1 MSQVIH
7 HLVKHESPIA
17 GGRRVML
24 DIRSNGERIPA
35 ILLLPHTA
43 GKVPVALLLHGLSL
57 DKECMAEMAGPALLR
72 RGIACLAPDL
82 PHHGERSRGKD
93 PADSAN
99 PFELMAR
106 WRAALDDS
114 GLLLRFL
121 AQRPDIDPSRISL
134 IGYSLGAFIGL
145 KVAATNREVR
155 SVVLASGGDLPEYT
169 PFISIVRT
177 VADPI
182 KLVRTLK
189 GRPLLM
195 VHGKHDRA
203 VTPAQAERLFH
214 AAQEPKKM
222 LWWECG
228 HVLPP
233 QAMDEAAAWLAEN

>member
-1 MSQVIH
+1 
-7 HLVKHESPIA
+7 
-17 GGRRVML
+17 ML
-24 DIRSNGERIPA
+24 DFRSNGERIPA
-35 ILLLPHTA
+35 ILMLPHA
-43 GKVPVALLLHGLSL
+43 FGRVPVALLLHGLSL
-57 DKECMAEMAGPALLR
+57 DKERMAEMAGPALLR
-72 RGIACLAPDL
+72 HGIACLAPDL

-93 PADSAN
+93 PAQSGN
-99 PFELMAR
+99 PFEMMAR

-114 GLLLRFL
+114 GMLLRFL
-121 AQRPDIDPSRISL
+121 AQRTDIDPARISL

-155 SVVLASGGDLPEYT
+155 ALVLASGGDLPEYI

-182 KLVRTLK
+182 KLVRSLN

-195 VHGKHDRA
+195 VHGKHDRS
-203 VTPAQAERLFH
+203 VTPAQAERLFR
-214 AAQEPKKM
+214 AAHEPKKM
-222 LWWECG
+222 LWWESG

>member
-1 MSQVIH
+1 MIH
-7 HLVKHESPIA
+7 HSVRHESAIP
-17 GGRRVML
+17 GGRRVAL
-24 DIRSNGERIPA
+24 DIRSNGDHIPS
-35 ILLLPHTA
+35 ILLLPQA
-43 GKVPVALLLHGLSL
+43 SGRLPVALLLHGLSL
-57 DKECMAEMAGPALLR
+57 DKERMAEMAGPALLR

-93 PADSAN
+93 PSESGN
-99 PFELMAR
+99 PFEMMAR

-177 VADPI
+177 IADPI
-182 KLVRTLK
+182 KLVRSLK

-233 QAMDEAAAWLAEN
+233 QAMDEAATWLAEN

>member
-1 MSQVIH
+1 MSQIIH
-7 HLVKHESPIA
+7 HSVRNESETA
-17 GGRRVML
+17 GGRKVVL

-35 ILLLPHTA
+35 VLLLPRSSVP
-43 GKVPVALLLHGLSL
+43 VPVALLLHGLSL
-57 DKECMAEMAGPALLR
+57 DKERMAEMAGPALLR
-72 RGIACLAPDL
+72 RGIACLALDL

-93 PADSAN
+93 PADSGN
-99 PFELMAR
+99 PFEMMAR

-114 GLLLRFL
+114 GLVLRFL
-121 AQRPDIDPSRISL
+121 AQRPDLDPSRISL

-145 KVAATNREVR
+145 KVAAANREVR
-155 SVVLASGGDLPEYT
+155 SLVLAAGGDLPEYT

-182 KLVRTLK
+182 KLVRSLK

-195 VHGKHDRA
+195 VHGKYDRA

-228 HVLPP
+228 HILPP
-233 QAMDEAAAWLAEN
+233 QAMDQAAAWLAEN